1 MCKGLH
7 LNDLIAHVFIAVSW
21 AGPGT
26 IKSPST
32 HFAYN
37 RTSTDFNDLAIDELF
52 QSPSTKSADER
63 FRIQSI
69 MASQVKQVVR
79 LRGYAAVTRLH
90 IMNRSILYE
99 LN

>member
-1 MCKGLH
+1 MCVEHKGFN

-37 RTSTDFNDLAIDELF
+37 PTSTDLAIDELF
-52 QSPSTKSADER
+52 QSPSTKSVDER
-63 FRIQSI
+63 FRIPI
-69 MASQVKQVVR
+69 GTV
-79 LRGYAAVTRLH
+79 
-90 IMNRSILYE
+90 
-99 LN
+99 